1 MKYRNLKTTIMKI
14 IYNTPIEVNQRQYN
28 VCMNTLSGIVAGRIS
43 DGKYYIK
50 VWLMGYKKS
59 VQQVLNNYQN
69 G

>member
-1 MKYRNLKTTIMKI
+1 MKI
-14 IYNTPIEVNQRQYN
+14 IYNTPIEVNQKQYN
-28 VCMNTLSGIVAGRIS
+28 VCMNTLSGIVAGRVS

-50 VWLMGYKKS
+50 VLWMRYKKS